1 MLLFFLFIFSLV
13 ECAENGD
20 GLITFIIPGVVVLML
35 VCLIFAGVAT
45 VSVSKSQLQV
55 LKQHQAIEK
64 MNDLETG
71 EIDPLLLQLIQ
82 NYENT
87 NKTH

>member
-55 LKQHQAIEK
+55 LKQHQVLEEMK
-64 MNDLETG
+64 DLETG
-71 EIDPLLLQLIQ
+71 DIDPLLLQLIK

>member
-55 LKQHQAIEK
+55 IKTNQVIQK
-64 MNDLETG
+64 MNDIESG
-71 EIDPLLLQLIQ
+71 DMDPLLLQLI
-82 NYENT
+82 ENIENS
-87 NKTH
+87 NKIN